1 MKTAFGILLS
11 LFLFANTNVF
21 SQTGILD
28 SSFNLS
34 GIGEFAFPSSE
45 YSSAF
50 SLAIRQDGKI
60 VVGGQHDPPHSHT
73 TFALARFNF
82 DGTLDK
88 SFGDAGSISKD
99 IGVGGDTGGYIALQ
113 KDDKIVLGG
122 YCLDPDTHNT
132 VFSLTRFN
140 ANGALDNSF
149 NGTGTAFTVFN
160 NSGNIFFGGP
170 VAIQKNQKIIQ
181 IGTSYNIISSGNPLN
196 SSKIAMVRYNSNG
209 TIDDSFGINGKTIT
223 DFGHQNCGPSAI
235 AIQSDDKIV
244 VCGSSGGGAIA
255 DYFTVMARY
264 NVDGSLDST
273 FGINGKVI
281 TYFRN
286 GGINDTTLE
295 YGGATSIA
303 IQPDGK
309 IILGGGA
316 YLETDTVPVLRFLR
330 YNANG
335 SLDSS
340 FGNGG
345 KVSTKMIIRIDV
357 YSACLQP
364 DGKIILAGKWGGN
377 DPTSFALLRYNN
389 NGTVDSGFGENG
401 FSITSIETF
410 DNDVI
415 KSVALQSDGRI
426 VAAGG
431 SSHNGMVVL
440 RFLSGLNLGLL
451 DFCNE
456 NYPLLIYPNPIHSEA
471 MLQYKLTKDEKL
483 SIVLY
488 DILGRQVQTF
498 VTNQLRTQGEHKE
511 VLQFS
516 SALSAGNYILSISNG
531 QGSQQVKIVK
541 L

>member
-1 MKTAFGILLS
+1 MKTAFGIILS
-11 LFLFANTNVF
+11 LFLFENTNVF

-28 SSFNLS
+28 SSFNLC

-50 SLAIRQDGKI
+50 SLAIQQDGKI

-88 SFGDAGSISKD
+88 SFGNGGSISHD
-99 IGVGGDTGGYIALQ
+99 IGLGGDNGGYIALQ
-113 KDDKIVLGG
+113 VDGKIVLGG
-122 YCLDPDTHNT
+122 YCYDPDTYNT

-140 ANGALDNSF
+140 TNGALDNSF
-149 NGTGTAFTVFN
+149 NGTGTVFTYFN
-160 NSGNIFFGGP
+160 DEGNIFFGYSP
-170 VAIQKNQKIIQ
+170 TVQKDQKIIQ
-181 IGTSYNIISSGNPLN
+181 IGTVYNILSAGNPLN
-196 SSKIAMVRYNSNG
+196 SSKFGLVRYNTDGS
-209 TIDDSFGINGKTIT
+209 IDDNFGISGKVTT
-223 DFGHQNCGPSAI
+223 DFGHQNCGPSAVT
-235 AIQSDDKIV
+235 IQPDGKIV
-244 VCGSSGGGAIA
+244 VCGSSGGGSIA

-264 NVDGSLDST
+264 NPDGSLDNT
-273 FGINGKVI
+273 FGSSGKVV

-286 GGINDTTLE
+286 GGASGTTLE
-295 YGGATSIA
+295 YGNASSIV

-316 YLETDTVPVLRFLR
+316 YLGTDTVPVLRFLR

-345 KVSTKMIIRIDV
+345 KVVTKMSIFIDI
-357 YSACLQP
+357 YSVCLQP
-364 DGKIILAGKWGGN
+364 DGKIILAGEWGGN
-377 DPTSFALLRYNN
+377 GTSSFLLVRYNN
-389 NGTVDSGFGENG
+389 NGTIDSSFGENG
-401 FSITSIETF
+401 FSITSIETY

-415 KSVALQSDGRI
+415 ESVALQSDGRI

-451 DFCNE
+451 DFRNE
-456 NYPLLIYPNPIHSEA
+456 NYPFLIYPNPIHSEA

-488 DILGRQVQTF
+488 DMLGRQVQTF
-498 VTNQLRTQGEHKE
+498 ISNETRTQGEHKE
-511 VLQFS
+511 VLQFTPTL
-516 SALSAGNYILSISNG
+516 AADNYILSISNG
-531 QGSQQVKIVK
+531 KCKQNIKIMK
-541 L
+541 Q